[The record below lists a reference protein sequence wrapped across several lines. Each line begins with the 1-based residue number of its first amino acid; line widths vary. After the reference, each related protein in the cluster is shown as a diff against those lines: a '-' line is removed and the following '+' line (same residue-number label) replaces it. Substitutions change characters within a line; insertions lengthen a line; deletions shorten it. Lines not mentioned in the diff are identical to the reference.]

1 MHLYSLL
8 SLLLLCNLVLFKSD
22 EDAGFFL
29 LEKEEMKKEVI
40 DKDMIMPHNISTKQ
54 IFVDLIK

>member
-8 SLLLLCNLVLFKSD
+8 SLLLLCTLVLFKSD

-40 DKDMIMPHNISTKQ
+40 DTDMIMPHNISTEH
-54 IFVDLIK
+54 IFVDVIK